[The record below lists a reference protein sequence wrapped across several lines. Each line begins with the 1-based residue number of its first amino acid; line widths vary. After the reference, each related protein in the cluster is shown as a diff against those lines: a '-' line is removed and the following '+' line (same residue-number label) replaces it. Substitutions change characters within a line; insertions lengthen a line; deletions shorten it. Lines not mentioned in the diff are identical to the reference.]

1 LATGSCFAFSKF
13 RPFSGVPAGTLLLT
27 SGAAFFSATLA
38 AVFSRAGLGVGVR
51 GALKGC
57 AAEVEV
63 AAGESLGWRGVD
75 CAAAEM
81 GVALREGRVV
91 ERKRRVGRAREARR
105 QVRQIIAC
113 VVGVCGWGGAAVL
126 EMELLEMRAE
136 KRSWRRGCATV
147 SVRVPTVFACRRINN
162 LDHLYKMRLFNHQK

>member
-1 LATGSCFAFSKF
+1 MIAGGGGVIGGCESDGDVQNKSPSTPTSPLSSCLCRIVHNHAGYSSSALATGSCFAFSKF

-113 VVGVCGWGGAAVL
+113 IVGVCG
-126 EMELLEMRAE
+126 
-136 KRSWRRGCATV
+136 
-147 SVRVPTVFACRRINN
+147 
-162 LDHLYKMRLFNHQK
+162 